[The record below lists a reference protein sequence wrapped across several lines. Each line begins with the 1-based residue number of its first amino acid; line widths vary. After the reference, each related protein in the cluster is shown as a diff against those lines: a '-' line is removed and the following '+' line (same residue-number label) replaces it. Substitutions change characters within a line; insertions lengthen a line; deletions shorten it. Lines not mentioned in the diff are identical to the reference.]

1 MFSEPKACP
10 GLEVSIDAGKH
21 AFISVTKLRALV
33 KLLAREGGKL
43 TVFNVKARPLG
54 F

>member
-1 MFSEPKACP
+1 M
-10 GLEVSIDAGKH
+10 EVSIDAGKH
-21 AFISVTKLRALV
+21 AFISVAGLRALV

-43 TVFNVKARPLG
+43 TVFNVEARPLV